1 MRPSRCCH
9 VMYVHVSVSVF
20 DSLHSTHATEEWS
33 ADNNATAAAKEA
45 RDNDLKVVVDAHR
58 QDIIRIPL
66 ESEPVK
72 EELIP

>member
-1 MRPSRCCH
+1 MFMCPCPF
-9 VMYVHVSVSVF
+9 F